1 MIKGLIRLGIF
12 LVLALLGYNYFYGTV
27 EEKAQSKEIVHDA
40 TQLGKKLFSK
50 VGKLLKSEKAKFDDG
65 KFDEA
70 IGNVRNAIG
79 DLKDKV
85 AQEKPELKGELND
98 LEEKRKELA
107 KEISDGEKDGFTK
120 ENKEKLKR
128 KFQFITDGI
137 KVLMD
142 KLDK

>member
-142 KLDK
+142 KMDK